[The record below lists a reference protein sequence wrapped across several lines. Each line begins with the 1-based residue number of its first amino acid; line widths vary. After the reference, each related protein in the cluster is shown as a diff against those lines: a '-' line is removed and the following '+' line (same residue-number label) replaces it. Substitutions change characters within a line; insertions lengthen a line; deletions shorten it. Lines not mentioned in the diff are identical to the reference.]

1 MLFKLYTEKDVKKLL
16 ARLKGEY
23 DDVLLKQREAAE
35 ALKEENRTLKARVL
49 ELEGE
54 RSGAFSAFRAAE
66 REREEFKAESEATLE
81 NDRREL
87 ALLKERCR
95 LMLERMRRNYPDE
108 EDTRRLAAFMAELGG
123 EEDEEDTGFDLDEVT
138 SPKGPL
144 DLKKL
149 CIDLGLTE
157 DDNEE

>member
-16 ARLKGEY
+16 TRQKEEY
-23 DDVLLKQREAAE
+23 DDALLKQREVSE
-35 ALKEENRTLKARVL
+35 ALKEENRTLRARIL

-66 REREEFKAESEATLE
+66 REREAFKTENEETLE

-95 LMLERMRRNYPDE
+95 QMLERMQRKYPDE
-108 EDTRRLAAFMAELGG
+108 EDTRRLAAFLAELGG
-123 EEDEEDTGFDLDEVT
+123 EEDEETGFDLEEVT
-138 SPKGPL
+138 APKGPL
-144 DLKKL
+144 DLMKL